1 MSEFRIH
8 HDVNELLSLLRVRGG
23 DGAEVYIDLLQK
35 NRTPYVTTTVSAH
48 SAKVKIAEYS
58 KTPEDFLKKYDE
70 LKSRNV
76 RNLDPLV
83 YLLSKLTEDKETLQY
98 LQQNAKDRADISA
111 NATAST
117 TTNFHIPQTSTK
129 MSIQELEEL
138 RKKLGN
144 VTASSNLQQP
154 LEVTRKVLRDK
165 HNKKNPLQPIPVFPN
180 WVYERPALIGDFI
193 TVSSGSTDTTVP
205 IDPYHMKL
213 HLTTEENS
221 FHFKKKK
228 NIRFIEEKSSFE
240 YGQVN
245 HALAAGMRTLIKE
258 YMILVTQLEHLQRQG
273 MLSLQKLW
281 FYIQPTM
288 RTMEIL
294 ASLATSVDKG
304 DCMGG
309 STLSLLHD
317 RTFNYTGDSQA
328 QELCLFLTKASSVP
342 YFEILEKWIY
352 RGIIKDPYRSIK
364 HYFLMDQGD
373 FFVSFMDLTE
383 EELKKPVDD
392 IIPTRLEALLELALR
407 MSTANTD
414 PFKDDLKASN
424 IDDVLCHHTSF
435 LDNCLKDCMLTN
447 PELLKI
453 FSKLMSV
460 CVMFTNCMQRFTQ
473 SMKLDGE
480 MSRLT
485 LEHGTMRGPPTQ
497 NERTE
502 EAEKKKLTS
511 KYLSEHV
518 DALQSAAGFEGTI
531 NKFDSRSGEEGD
543 GVPYPEKVQYALTIE
558 GKNYTINLEKNR
570 ILLGKDYTETHY
582 LQNGTE
588 ITSSPNVEYTKY
600 NKDMQEMRSRML
612 EVVNHV
618 DKLYR
623 PVNVRVVLVGLEVWT
638 YRDKFV
644 VSTDPDKTLS
654 SFLAWRK
661 TDLFKKKK
669 HDNAQFVTG
678 ISFEGST
685 VGLATKFAMCSGD
698 SGAVNED
705 HNRNPIGVA
714 STIAHEMGHNLG
726 MSHDDSDCICEASKS
741 RKGCIMADSIGNIY
755 PHSFSS
761 CSQQALQQFLSQYNP
776 SCLLS
781 FTQGTTGTFIWI
793 FCSYYVKP
801 AGDVCRH
808 SVSDCDLPEYCTGL
822 SPQCPENAFQMNGS
836 PCKFGQGYC
845 FNGECP
851 THQQHCITLW
861 GPAAR
866 VAPDPCFQQ
875 NKRGDEHAHCKKNLN
890 GYQSCAEKDIK
901 CGKIHCQDGNM
912 FPITKQKY
920 TMILPWAVQCKIA
933 EMSNDADSEDLGL
946 VPSGTKCEERKVC
959 YNGRCQDLDIYET
972 EDCSA
977 KCNNHG
983 VCNHKKE
990 CHCDAGWSPPY
1001 CDVKLSELPK
1011 GGNAIIIGVTV
1022 AVAVL
1027 ILAAIITGGLMFCRC
1042 SRKENYP
1049 SKTKEKSGLS
1059 NPLFQRGG
1067 NKGSPRVGT
1076 PKISRPIFLESSSSP
1091 QLCTPLCVT
1100 VIPSQPPPQPP
1111 KAVEQSPMKYNTTS
1125 GQAKPVPPT
1134 KPLPNLKAK
1143 PDLGYYSI
1151 TDQKPSEGK
1160 DLGYYSITDQ
1170 KPSEE
1175 YVQISKQ
1182 SNIQMQK
1189 QEEWKYIQRDR
1200 PGHNINQHAHLDP
1213 SVRLLMEEKDQAL
1226 LALHE
1231 TVEI

>member
-8 HDVNELLSLLRVRGG
+8 HDVNELLNLLRVRGG

-48 SAKVKIAEYS
+48 SAK
-58 KTPEDFLKKYDE
+58 
-70 LKSRNV
+70 
-76 RNLDPLV
+76 
-83 YLLSKLTEDKETLQY
+83 
-98 LQQNAKDRADISA
+98 
-111 NATAST
+111 
-117 TTNFHIPQTSTK
+117 
-129 MSIQELEEL
+129 
-138 RKKLGN
+138 
-144 VTASSNLQQP
+144 P
-154 LEVTRKVLRDK
+154 LEVTRKMLREK
-165 HNKKNPLQPIPVFPN
+165 HNKKNPVQPIPVFPN
-180 WVYERPALIGDFI
+180 WVYERPALIGDLL

-205 IDPYHMKL
+205 IGTMALAAQELALVEDLLYLLIGVDGRYITAQPVQGRQNWSFSVDPTLDMSIKELVNRILPVAVSYS
-213 HLTTEENS
+213 T
-221 FHFKKKK
+221 
-228 NIRFIEEKSSFE
+228 IGRFIEEKSSFE
-240 YGQVN
+240 YGQIN
-245 HALAAGMRTLIKE
+245 QALAAGMRTLMKE

-294 ASLATSVDKG
+294 ASLGKYLNAVRECGRDVTCPEAK
-304 DCMGG
+304 
-309 STLSLLHD
+309 
-317 RTFNYTGDSQA
+317 
-328 QELCLFLTKASSVP
+328 
-342 YFEILEKWIY
+342 EILYTLKERAYVEQIEKAY
-352 RGIIKDPYRSIK
+352 NYASKVLLDFLMEEKELVARLRSIK

-392 IIPTRLEALLELALR
+392 IILY
-407 MSTANTD
+407 
-414 PFKDDLKASN
+414 
-424 IDDVLCHHTSF
+424 V
-435 LDNCLKDCMLTN
+435 
-447 PELLKI
+447 
-453 FSKLMSV
+453 
-460 CVMFTNCMQRFTQ
+460 QRFTQ

-502 EAEKKKLTS
+502 EAEKKKLAS

-531 NKFDSRSGEEGD
+531 NKFDSNFSTHLLDLLDRLSVYSTNDCEHSMINIIYRLDFNGFYTERLERMSAERSQRTAPPGAPRAPVPYPEKVQYALTIEGKNYTINLEKNRGLLMAEQKVYLIEPLNGAAEGAHAVYRQEHLRMKRETCRD
-543 GVPYPEKVQYALTIE
+543 LNETVYDHGPKLAGIFKTPIWVPYPEKVQYALTIE

-570 ILLGKDYTETHY
+570 IILGKDYTETYY

-588 ITSSPNVEYTKY
+588 VTSSPNVEEHCFYQGHIQGV
-600 NKDMQEMRSRML
+600 KDSSVSINTCSGIRGLLMAEQKVYLIEPLNGAAEGAHAVYRQEHLRMKRETCRDL
-612 EVVNHV
+612 NETVYDHGPKLAGIFKTPIWKSAPLAKGNRYVEMFLVVDNRE
-618 DKLYR
+618 LYR
-623 PVNVRVVLVGLEVWT
+623 PVNIRVVLVGLEVWT

-661 TDLFKKKK
+661 TDLLKKKK

-678 ISFEGST
+678 INFEGST

-705 HNRNPIGVA
+705 HNRSPIGVA

-741 RKGCIMADSIGNIY
+741 RKGCIMADSIGDIY

-761 CSQQALQQFLSQYNP
+761 CSQQALQQFLSHYNP
-776 SCLLS
+776 SCLLNTPNTDDLYGGPVCGND
-781 FTQGTTGTFIWI
+781 FVEQGEECDCGT
-793 FCSYYVKP
+793 V
-801 AGDVCRH
+801 
-808 SVSDCDLPEYCTGL
+808 E
-822 SPQCPENAFQMNGS
+822 
-836 PCKFGQGYC
+836 
-845 FNGECP
+845 
-851 THQQHCITLW
+851 
-861 GPAAR
+861 
-866 VAPDPCFQQ
+866 
-875 NKRGDEHAHCKKNLN
+875 
-890 GYQSCAEKDIK
+890 
-901 CGKIHCQDGNM
+901 
-912 FPITKQKY
+912 
-920 TMILPWAVQCKIA
+920 
-933 EMSNDADSEDLGL
+933 
-946 VPSGTKCEERKVC
+946 VC

-977 KCNNHG
+977 KCNNRG

-1011 GGNAIIIGVTV
+1011 GGNVIIIGVTV
-1022 AVAVL
+1022 AVVVL
-1027 ILAAIITGGLMFCRC
+1027 ILAAFIIGGLMFCRR
-1042 SRKENYP
+1042 SGKENYP

-1059 NPLFQRGG
+1059 NPLFQGGG
-1067 NKGSPRVGT
+1067 NKGRPRAGT

-1100 VIPSQPPPQPP
+1100 VIPSRPPPQPP

-1125 GQAKPVPPT
+1125 GQVAKPSMPPPVPPTKPGYSQAKPVPPT
-1134 KPLPNLKAK
+1134 KPLPKLKAK
-1143 PDLGYYSI
+1143 PSND
-1151 TDQKPSEGK
+1151 K
-1160 DLGYYSITDQ
+1160 
-1170 KPSEE
+1170 
-1175 YVQISKQ
+1175 
-1182 SNIQMQK
+1182 NIQMHK
-1189 QEEWKYIQRDR
+1189 QEEGKYTQRDR

-1213 SVRLLMEEKDQAL
+1213 SVRLLMEEKEQAL

-1231 TVEI
+1231 TVEILQIKVHRLEHLVQPKDLRIEDFNKTLGKI

>member
-1 MSEFRIH
+1 MHWMLPFLSFLICHCNLASCSNEFAQLA
-8 HDVNELLSLLRVRGG
+8 DVEKY
-23 DGAEVYIDLLQK
+23 EII
-35 NRTPYVTTTVSAH
+35 TPQ
-48 SAKVKIAEYS
+48 
-58 KTPEDFLKKYDE
+58 
-70 LKSRNV
+70 R
-76 RNLDPLV
+76 
-83 YLLSKLTEDKETLQY
+83 LTKGRP
-98 LQQNAKDRADISA
+98 KRDIS
-111 NATAST
+111 S
-117 TTNFHIPQTSTK
+117 
-129 MSIQELEEL
+129 
-138 RKKLGN
+138 
-144 VTASSNLQQP
+144 
-154 LEVTRKVLRDK
+154 
-165 HNKKNPLQPIPVFPN
+165 
-180 WVYERPALIGDFI
+180 
-193 TVSSGSTDTTVP
+193 
-205 IDPYHMKL
+205 
-213 HLTTEENS
+213 
-221 FHFKKKK
+221 
-228 NIRFIEEKSSFE
+228 
-240 YGQVN
+240 
-245 HALAAGMRTLIKE
+245 KE
-258 YMILVTQLEHLQRQG
+258 
-273 MLSLQKLW
+273 
-281 FYIQPTM
+281 
-288 RTMEIL
+288 
-294 ASLATSVDKG
+294 
-304 DCMGG
+304 
-309 STLSLLHD
+309 
-317 RTFNYTGDSQA
+317 
-328 QELCLFLTKASSVP
+328 
-342 YFEILEKWIY
+342 
-352 RGIIKDPYRSIK
+352 
-364 HYFLMDQGD
+364 
-373 FFVSFMDLTE
+373 
-383 EELKKPVDD
+383 
-392 IIPTRLEALLELALR
+392 
-407 MSTANTD
+407 
-414 PFKDDLKASN
+414 
-424 IDDVLCHHTSF
+424 
-435 LDNCLKDCMLTN
+435 
-447 PELLKI
+447 
-453 FSKLMSV
+453 
-460 CVMFTNCMQRFTQ
+460 
-473 SMKLDGE
+473 
-480 MSRLT
+480 
-485 LEHGTMRGPPTQ
+485 
-497 NERTE
+497 
-502 EAEKKKLTS
+502 
-511 KYLSEHV
+511 
-518 DALQSAAGFEGTI
+518 
-531 NKFDSRSGEEGD
+531 
-543 GVPYPEKVQYALTIE
+543 VPYPEKVQYALTIE

-588 ITSSPNVEYTKY
+588 ITSSPNVEEHCFYQGHIQGVKDSSVSINTCSGIRGLLMAEQKVYLIEPLNGAAEGAHVVYRQEHLRMKRATCRDSNETVYDYGPKLAGIFKTPIWKSAPLAKGNRFVEMFLVVDNREYTKY

-661 TDLFKKKK
+661 TDLIKKKK

-776 SCLLS
+776 SCLLNTPNTDDLYGGPVCGND
-781 FTQGTTGTFIWI
+781 FVERGEECDCGTVEECRNPCCNATTCRLKEGAQ
-793 FCSYYVKP
+793 CAHGECCHDCKVKP
-801 AGDVCRH
+801 AGDLCRH

-1011 GGNAIIIGVTV
+1011 GGKAIITGVTV
-1022 AVAVL
+1022 AVVVL
-1027 ILAAIITGGLMFCRC
+1027 ILAAIITGGLMFCRF

-1067 NKGSPRVGT
+1067 NKGSPRVGI
-1076 PKISRPIFLESSSSP
+1076 PKISRPIFLESSSAP

-1100 VIPSQPPPQPP
+1100 VIPSRPPPQPP

-1125 GQAKPVPPT
+1125 GQVVKPSMPPPVPPTKPGYSQAKPVPPT

-1143 PDLGYYSI
+1143 PC
-1151 TDQKPSEGK
+1151 TKPSPCAPVR
-1160 DLGYYSITDQ
+1160 SV
-1170 KPSEE
+1170 KPPSA
-1175 YVQISKQ
+1175 VPHWKQ
-1182 SNIQMQK
+1182 TQAGT
-1189 QEEWKYIQRDR
+1189 R
-1200 PGHNINQHAHLDP
+1200 PKAA
-1213 SVRLLMEEKDQAL
+1213 LMPPCQPR
-1226 LALHE
+1226 
-1231 TVEI
+1231 

>member
-1 MSEFRIH
+1 
-8 HDVNELLSLLRVRGG
+8 
-23 DGAEVYIDLLQK
+23 
-35 NRTPYVTTTVSAH
+35 
-48 SAKVKIAEYS
+48 
-58 KTPEDFLKKYDE
+58 
-70 LKSRNV
+70 
-76 RNLDPLV
+76 
-83 YLLSKLTEDKETLQY
+83 
-98 LQQNAKDRADISA
+98 
-111 NATAST
+111 
-117 TTNFHIPQTSTK
+117 
-129 MSIQELEEL
+129 
-138 RKKLGN
+138 
-144 VTASSNLQQP
+144 
-154 LEVTRKVLRDK
+154 
-165 HNKKNPLQPIPVFPN
+165 
-180 WVYERPALIGDFI
+180 
-193 TVSSGSTDTTVP
+193 
-205 IDPYHMKL
+205 
-213 HLTTEENS
+213 
-221 FHFKKKK
+221 
-228 NIRFIEEKSSFE
+228 
-240 YGQVN
+240 
-245 HALAAGMRTLIKE
+245 
-258 YMILVTQLEHLQRQG
+258 
-273 MLSLQKLW
+273 
-281 FYIQPTM
+281 
-288 RTMEIL
+288 
-294 ASLATSVDKG
+294 
-304 DCMGG
+304 
-309 STLSLLHD
+309 
-317 RTFNYTGDSQA
+317 
-328 QELCLFLTKASSVP
+328 
-342 YFEILEKWIY
+342 
-352 RGIIKDPYRSIK
+352 
-364 HYFLMDQGD
+364 
-373 FFVSFMDLTE
+373 
-383 EELKKPVDD
+383 
-392 IIPTRLEALLELALR
+392 
-407 MSTANTD
+407 
-414 PFKDDLKASN
+414 
-424 IDDVLCHHTSF
+424 
-435 LDNCLKDCMLTN
+435 
-447 PELLKI
+447 
-453 FSKLMSV
+453 
-460 CVMFTNCMQRFTQ
+460 
-473 SMKLDGE
+473 
-480 MSRLT
+480 
-485 LEHGTMRGPPTQ
+485 
-497 NERTE
+497 
-502 EAEKKKLTS
+502 
-511 KYLSEHV
+511 
-518 DALQSAAGFEGTI
+518 
-531 NKFDSRSGEEGD
+531 
-543 GVPYPEKVQYALTIE
+543 
-558 GKNYTINLEKNR
+558 R
-570 ILLGKDYTETHY
+570 ILLGKDYTETYY

-588 ITSSPNVEYTKY
+588 ITSSPNVEEHCFYQGHIQGVKDSSVSINTCSGIRGLLMAEQKVYLIEPLNGAAEGAHAVYRQEHLRLKRATCRDSNETVYDYGPKLAGIFKTPIWKSAPLAKGNRFVEMFLVVDNREYTKY

-661 TDLFKKKK
+661 TDLIKKKK

-776 SCLLS
+776 SCLLNTPNTDDLYGGPVCGND
-781 FTQGTTGTFIWI
+781 FVERGEECDCGTVEECRNPCCNATTCRLKEGAQ
-793 FCSYYVKP
+793 CAHGECCHDCKVKP

-861 GPAAR
+861 GP
-866 VAPDPCFQQ
+866 
-875 NKRGDEHAHCKKNLN
+875 
-890 GYQSCAEKDIK
+890 
-901 CGKIHCQDGNM
+901 
-912 FPITKQKY
+912 
-920 TMILPWAVQCKIA
+920 VQCKIA

-1011 GGNAIIIGVTV
+1011 GGKAIITGVTV
-1022 AVAVL
+1022 AVVVL
-1027 ILAAIITGGLMFCRC
+1027 ILAAIITGGLMFCR
-1042 SRKENYP
+1042 
-1049 SKTKEKSGLS
+1049 KEKSGLS

-1067 NKGSPRVGT
+1067 NKGSPRVGI
-1076 PKISRPIFLESSSSP
+1076 PKISRPIFLESSSAP

-1100 VIPSQPPPQPP
+1100 VIPSRPPPQPP

-1125 GQAKPVPPT
+1125 GQVCYNGRCQDLDIYETEDCSAKCNNHGVCNHKKECHCDAGWSPPYCDVKLSELPKGGKAIITGVTVAVVVLILAAIITGGLMFCRFSRKENYPSKTKVFSKFNFHVPEET
-1134 KPLPNLKAK
+1134 VKKIILSTNGVIETVLCTLRDRIEEKRAGKPLTQIPQGQL
-1143 PDLGYYSI
+1143 
-1151 TDQKPSEGK
+1151 Q

-1189 QEEWKYIQRDR
+1189 QEEWKYTQRDR

-1231 TVEI
+1231 TVEILQMKVHRLEHLVQLKDLRIEDLTKHLEKYKSRPYIK